1 MDFLK
6 AVDVNILDMWNTN
19 VRIERKFL
27 VDKRGPFRLPT
38 KNSYRT
44 VLLRVTR

>member
-1 MDFLK
+1 ML
-6 AVDVNILDMWNTN
+6 ISLDKWNTN

-38 KNSYRT
+38 KNRAADLFY
-44 VLLRVTR
+44 LEVTYQVYCP